1 MLGISASEFYLAIMS
16 AVLYTFRL
24 LQQRTDETQITSPA
38 HFLRQSRI
46 FHSGFLRQRPFITH
60 FPLRSPSRGADTD
73 NERRARVNSSAVSMD
88 GFSPSPPT
96 GTSPPV
102 PVTALLSPSPPA
114 TSPPMPGIGM
124 GTNRR
129 LLLHATGGRVDDT
142 FGEDLDFR
150 CWYWGRYKH
159 TYKHTNV
166 F

>member
-102 PVTALLSPSPPA
+102 PVTAYY
-114 TSPPMPGIGM
+114 
-124 GTNRR
+124 R
-129 LLLHATGGRVDDT
+129 LHHLQLHRLCLV
-142 FGEDLDFR
+142 
-150 CWYWGRYKH
+150 
-159 TYKHTNV
+159 
-166 F
+166 